1 MVDDGWSVSPEQVSV
16 VLQNVDVAGEPLGQ
30 AVKDA
35 QALAERRSDLI
46 VTGRTTLAEAWD
58 DFLEVRAL
66 VPGKA
71 ITAVS
76 NAAAAVVEGV
86 LAITAGDE
94 VMAQVW
100 RAGHPE
106 LFENALERG

>member
-35 QALAERRSDLI
+35 QTLAERRSDLI
-46 VTGRTTLAEAWD
+46 VTGRAALAEAWD

-94 VMAQVW
+94 VMAETWRSEHPGIFEGQVKIS
-100 RAGHPE
+100 
-106 LFENALERG
+106 

>member
-58 DFLEVRAL
+58 DFLDVRAL

-86 LAITAGDE
+86 LAITAGDDA
-94 VMAQVW
+94 MAASW
-100 RAGHPE
+100 RSENPG
-106 LFENALERG
+106 LFERQVQQG

>member
-35 QALAERRSDLI
+35 QALAERRSELI

-66 VPGKA
+66 VPGMA

-94 VMAQVW
+94 VMAETWRSEHPGIFEGQVKIS
-100 RAGHPE
+100 
-106 LFENALERG
+106 